1 MSKPHR
7 LGLVVGKFSPL
18 HIGHESVIR
27 HAMSMCEQVLVL
39 GYSQPPFAGC
49 GRESRLAWVGRRF
62 PNVLNVQV
70 DDAWLADQCASQA
83 VQLRPMP
90 HNSEVDEDQ
99 QEWLSWLLQTVLL
112 CEPDAMFGSE
122 HYLAPTCDRLSRNF
136 GRHVVPYLV
145 DLHREQ
151 FAISA
156 SRIRDDIHA
165 HRQWL
170 HPDVYRDFVC
180 RVVLLGA
187 ESSGKTTLAQALA
200 AEFDTVW
207 VPEYGRQLWEEKDG
221 HLTLDDLETIGS
233 VQVANEEA
241 LLGKANGVL
250 FCDTSPLTTLGYAG
264 WMFNAAPES
273 LQLLSQ
279 RSYDLTILCSTDF
292 GFIQDG
298 TRQSSEF
305 QRVQQQWYEARM
317 AELATPCVIA
327 HGNLG
332 QRIRQL
338 KPVID
343 GLLGN
348 SSLRLARSKE
358 TP

>member
-1 MSKPHR
+1 MPR
-7 LGLVVGKFSPL
+7 ND
-18 HIGHESVIR
+18 E
-27 HAMSMCEQVLVL
+27 
-39 GYSQPPFAGC
+39 
-49 GRESRLAWVGRRF
+49 
-62 PNVLNVQV
+62 
-70 DDAWLADQCASQA
+70 AD
-83 VQLRPMP
+83 
-90 HNSEVDEDQ
+90 EVQ

-122 HYLAPTCDRLSRNF
+122 HYLVPTCDRLSRNF
-136 GRHVVPYLV
+136 GQRVVPHLV

-156 SRIRDDIHA
+156 SRIRGNIHA

-221 HLTLDDLETIGS
+221 QLTLGDLEDIGR

-264 WMFNAAPES
+264 WMYDASPES

-298 TRQSSEF
+298 TRQSGDF
-305 QRVQQQWYEARM
+305 QRVQQQWYDAQM
-317 AELATPCVIA
+317 AGKASPCVIA
-327 HGNLG
+327 RGNLV
-332 QRIRQL
+332 QRVQQL

-343 GLLGN
+343 GLLR
-348 SSLRLARSKE
+348 SSPLTCSSPAV
-358 TP
+358 PA